1 MGLRKHDPVAS
12 AICRMSALQKN
23 ILTASCLVL
32 LAPALA
38 RACAVC
44 LTGAGDDSVTEAF
57 NLSVLFL
64 MAAPYAVVGGI
75 VGCLIYVQRGKAAQT
90 KSEPDGNPAMP
101 LATIQKESA
110 TR

>member
-1 MGLRKHDPVAS
+1 MMS
-12 AICRMSALQKN
+12 AITKR
-23 ILTASCLVL
+23 ILPAACLVL
-32 LAPALA
+32 GAPAVA

-90 KSEPDGNPAMP
+90 KTEPDGEPAMP

>member
-1 MGLRKHDPVAS
+1 MKALLKKILS
-12 AICRMSALQKN
+12 AA
-23 ILTASCLVL
+23 CLVL
-32 LAPALA
+32 FAPTLTL
-38 RACAVC
+38 ACAVC

-64 MAAPYAVVGGI
+64 MATPYAVVGGI
-75 VGCLIYVQRGKAAQT
+75 VSCLIYVKRGKAADV
-90 KSEPDGNPAMP
+90 KNEPAGEPVMP

>member
-1 MGLRKHDPVAS
+1 M
-12 AICRMSALQKN
+12 MSTIIKR
-23 ILTASCLVL
+23 ILPAACLVL

-44 LTGAGDDSVTEAF
+44 LTGAGDDSVTDAF

-64 MAAPYAVVGGI
+64 MAAPYTVVGGI
-75 VGCLIYVQRGKAAQT
+75 VGCLIYVQRGKATQT
-90 KSEPDGNPAMP
+90 RTEPDGEPAMP

>member
-1 MGLRKHDPVAS
+1 MS
-12 AICRMSALQKN
+12 AIIKT
-23 ILTASCLVL
+23 ILPAACLVL
-32 LAPALA
+32 LGPTLA

-90 KSEPDGNPAMP
+90 KAEADGEPAMP

>member
-1 MGLRKHDPVAS
+1 
-12 AICRMSALQKN
+12 MSALMKK
-23 ILTASCLVL
+23 ILPAACLVL

-38 RACAVC
+38 HACAVC
-44 LTGAGDDSVTEAF
+44 LTGAGDDSVSEAF

-64 MAAPYAVVGGI
+64 MATPYAVVGGI
-75 VGCLIYVQRGKAAQT
+75 VSSLIYMKRGKAADVKT
-90 KSEPDGNPAMP
+90 EPDAEPAMP

>member
-1 MGLRKHDPVAS
+1 MK
-12 AICRMSALQKN
+12 K
-23 ILTASCLVL
+23 ILPAACLVL

-38 RACAVC
+38 DACAVC
-44 LTGAGDDSVTEAF
+44 LTGAGDDSVSEAF

-64 MAAPYAVVGGI
+64 MATPYAVVGGI
-75 VGCLIYVQRGKAAQT
+75 VSCLIYVKRGKAADVKT
-90 KSEPDGNPAMP
+90 EPDSEPAMP

>member
-1 MGLRKHDPVAS
+1 
-12 AICRMSALQKN
+12 MSALQKN

-38 RACAVC
+38 HACAVC

-57 NLSVLFL
+57 NLSLLFL

-75 VGCLIYVQRGKAAQT
+75 VGCLIYVKRGKTADVKT
-90 KSEPDGNPAMP
+90 ESDGETAMP
-101 LATIQKESA
+101 LATIQKERSA
-110 TR
+110 R

>member
-1 MGLRKHDPVAS
+1 MK
-12 AICRMSALQKN
+12 K
-23 ILTASCLVL
+23 ILPAACLVL

-38 RACAVC
+38 HACAVC
-44 LTGAGDDSVTEAF
+44 LTGACDDSVSEAF

-75 VGCLIYVQRGKAAQT
+75 VGCLIYVKRGKAADVKT
-90 KSEPDGNPAMP
+90 EPDSEPATP

>member
-1 MGLRKHDPVAS
+1 MKKIFS
-12 AICRMSALQKN
+12 AA
-23 ILTASCLVL
+23 CLVF
-32 LAPALA
+32 LAPGLA
-38 RACAVC
+38 HACAVC
-44 LTGAGDDSVTEAF
+44 LTGAGDDSVSEAF

-75 VGCLIYVQRGKAAQT
+75 VGGLIYMKRAKAPDVQT
-90 KSEPDGNPAMP
+90 ESEGDAIRS

>member
-1 MGLRKHDPVAS
+1 
-12 AICRMSALQKN
+12 MSALAIN
-23 ILTASCLVL
+23 ILTAACLVL
-32 LAPALA
+32 LAPELV

-44 LTGAGDDSVTEAF
+44 LTGAGDDSITEAF

-75 VGCLIYVQRGKAAQT
+75 VACLIYVQRGKAAQT
-90 KSEPDGNPAMP
+90 KTEPDEEPAMP

>member
-1 MGLRKHDPVAS
+1 
-12 AICRMSALQKN
+12 MSALPKN

-44 LTGAGDDSVTEAF
+44 LTAAGDDSVTEAF

-90 KSEPDGNPAMP
+90 KSEPDGEPAMP
-101 LATIQKESA
+101 LATIQKERSA
-110 TR
+110 R

>member
-1 MGLRKHDPVAS
+1 
-12 AICRMSALQKN
+12 MSALLKK
-23 ILTASCLVL
+23 ILPAGCLVL
-32 LAPALA
+32 LVPTLAL
-38 RACAVC
+38 ACAVC

-57 NLSVLFL
+57 NMSVLFL

-75 VGCLIYVQRGKAAQT
+75 VSCLIYVNRAKATDVKTEADG
-90 KSEPDGNPAMP
+90 EPATP